1 MSSMTVLEIK
11 KQLRSKGVEFK
22 STERKPELLKKL
34 AEANK
39 DAIKSKT
46 TKTTKTT
53 KLAKTTKSVKPI
65 RINQKEQSGMD
76 KILNYSAHWW
86 SHNGSIDDKPVDPG
100 SYSVEMILKEN
111 PKYGKKIIAL
121 NKFIVTLDSQQHLL
135 MEKFTLVKHQPY
147 IDYIKEKLNIKC
159 EPLYAASRQRFYLD
173 FLASP
178 SVSKKLL
185 NWKYIKNK
193 TLAYE
198 YYDGSKIVTTR
209 ACQDGTSLTEDII
222 IDGNGASYIDHGTRA
237 GPSTK
242 ERMKSTRDYHF
253 DLIHPKIG
261 KLTAKEKKDVALCSI
276 YSLNYDDDTNYISE
290 LLKFFQGK

>member
-1 MSSMTVLEIK
+1 MSSMTVREIK

-34 AEANK
+34 AKANK
-39 DAIKSKT
+39 DAIKSKG
-46 TKTTKTT
+46 TKTT

-86 SHNGSIDDKPVDPG
+86 SHNGSIDDNPVDPG

-121 NKFIVTLDSQQHLL
+121 NKFIVTLDSQQHVP
-135 MEKFTLVKHQPY
+135 MEKFTLNKHRNYINFVK
-147 IDYIKEKLNIKC
+147 ERLNIKC
-159 EPLYAASRQRFYLD
+159 EPLYTAMRQRFYLY
-173 FLASP
+173 FFASS

-185 NWKYIKNK
+185 NWKYIKNGS
-193 TLAYE
+193 LIYE
-198 YYDGSKIVTTR
+198 YYDGSKIVKTR
-209 ACQDGTSLTEDII
+209 KCQDDASLTEIVI
-222 IDGNGASYIDHGTRA
+222 IDGNGTSYTDYGVRT
-237 GPSTK
+237 GLPTEK
-242 ERMKSTRDYHF
+242 RMKTSRNYYF

-261 KLTAKEKKDVALCSI
+261 KLSTKEKKDVVFCFL